1 MELEPYLTVG
11 TDDHGNTCWVVI
23 GTGCRVHC
31 ATGQRALEILETLA
45 RSAGSKPPV
54 RRSTD

>member
-11 TDDHGNTCWVVI
+11 TDDHGNTCWVVV

-45 RSAGSKPPV
+45 RSTGSEPPV
-54 RRSTD
+54 M